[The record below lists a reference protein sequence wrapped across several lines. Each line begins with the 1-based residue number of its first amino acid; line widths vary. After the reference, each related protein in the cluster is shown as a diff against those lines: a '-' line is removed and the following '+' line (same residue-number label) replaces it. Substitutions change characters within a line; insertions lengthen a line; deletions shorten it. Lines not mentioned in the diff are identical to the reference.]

1 MEDFLSIFE
10 KVLLFLAICV
20 ALYHFTTALIHKV
33 QLLML
38 GKNEDRFREIQKR
51 IKLFVDYVLLQKRVF
66 KDPIFGTMHAVF
78 FWGFL
83 LITLETTN
91 FIGQGFNQHFHLPFT
106 GNAYFLGMVEVIECL
121 VLVGLGMAF
130 YRRLVLRPNNLSL
143 NFDGLIILSF
153 ISGLMITALLKDGI
167 EIAMAKTPGTVFTM
181 AEAGSYYVPA
191 FVGNLISNLF
201 LMFNMS
207 TTAMHVTHNVFWW
220 IHVTIVLVF
229 LVYIPASKHSHL
241 LASLFTVFFGRTKPY
256 GQLSYIDMD
265 AEMEKDEPV
274 FGVNKFEDFTWRQ
287 LLDVYACTECGR
299 CQTQCPAYL
308 SGKPLNPK
316 KIIVDLR
323 HELFDTGEKR
333 ILERAE
339 ALQNSGVAT
348 LEAEEA
354 VAEAVEHPLIERV
367 YEKEEI
373 WSCTTCLAC
382 VQACPV
388 LIEHVDKIVDVR
400 RHLVMMEADM
410 SEQVVLTFNNIENQG
425 NPWGIGSSSRAD
437 WSEGLDVKTMSE
449 KPDAEYL
456 YFVGCAA
463 SYDDKNRKVARSFVK
478 LLNEAGINFAILGS
492 EETCNGDP
500 ARRIGNEYLY
510 QTQAKQ
516 NIETMN
522 GYNVKKVITAC
533 PHCFNTIKNEYI
545 QFGGNYEVVHHTE
558 FLYQLIQSGKLKPQK
573 SVDSTVT
580 FHDSCYLGRYNQI
593 YDAPREVLKAIP
605 GIKLVEMEKSRDTGM
620 CCGAGGG
627 RMWME
632 ETIGE
637 RINEIRA
644 AQALE
649 TKPDIVASACPF
661 CKTMVTDGLNAKGA
675 ETVAN
680 LDIAEILEKSI

>member
-1 MEDFLSIFE
+1 MDDFLSIFE
-10 KVLLFLAICV
+10 KVILFLAIV
-20 ALYHFTTALIHKV
+20 IALYHFTTALIHKV

-38 GKNEDRFREIQKR
+38 GKNENRFGEIQKR
-51 IKLFVDYVLLQKRVF
+51 IKLFVEYVLLQKRVF
-66 KDPIFGTMHAVF
+66 KDPVYGAMHAVF

-83 LITLETTN
+83 FITLETIN
-91 FIGQGFNQHFHLPFT
+91 FIGQGFDKDFHLPLT
-106 GNAYFLGMVEVIECL
+106 GNGYFLGAVEFVECL

-130 YRRLVLRPNNLSL
+130 YRRLVVRPNNLSL
-143 NFDGLIILSF
+143 NFDGIIILGF
-153 ISGLMITALLKDGI
+153 ISGLMLTALFKDGV
-167 EIAMAKTPGTVFTM
+167 EIAMANTPGTVFTN
-181 AEAGSYYVPA
+181 AEAASHYGPVIVGS
-191 FVGNLISNLF
+191 LISNLF
-201 LMFNMS
+201 MGLS
-207 TTAMHVTHNVFWW
+207 AGTQHALHNTFWW
-220 IHVTIVLVF
+220 IHTIIVLVF

-265 AEMEKDEPV
+265 SEMEKDDPV

-299 CQTQCPAYL
+299 CQTQCPAYI

-323 HELFDTGEKR
+323 HELFDTGENM
-333 ILERAE
+333 IIERAE
-339 ALQNSGVAT
+339 ALQKTNSGVAT
-348 LEAEEA
+348 LDVEEA
-354 VAEAVEHPLIERV
+354 VAETVEHPLIERV

-373 WSCTTCLAC
+373 WACTTCMAC

-425 NPWGIGSSSRAD
+425 NPWGIGSSSRGD
-437 WSEGLDVKTMSE
+437 WAEGLDVKTMAE

-463 SYDDKNRKVARSFVK
+463 SYDDKNKKVARAFVK
-478 LLNEAGINFAILGS
+478 ILQEAGLDFAILGS

-510 QTQAKQ
+510 QAQAKQ

-533 PHCFNTIKNEYI
+533 PHCFNTIKNEFI
-545 QFGGNYEVVHHTE
+545 QFGGNYEVIHHTE
-558 FLYQLIQSGKLKPQK
+558 LIYQLIQSGKIKPQK
-573 SVDSTVT
+573 TLDSTIT
-580 FHDSCYLGRYNQI
+580 YHDSCYLGRYNQI
-593 YDAPREVLKAIP
+593 YDAPREILKSIP
-605 GIKLVEMEKSRDTGM
+605 GVKVVEMERSRDTGL

-644 AQALE
+644 QEAIDV
-649 TKPDIVASACPF
+649 KPDIVASACPF
-661 CKTMVTDGLNAKGA
+661 CKTMISDGLNAKGA
-675 ETVAN
+675 ENTPN
-680 LDIAEILEKSI
+680 LDIAEILEKSL